1 MKTKKVC
8 VLGAGL
14 VGKAIAIDLN
24 EKYYVTSVDK
34 NKSNLEILRHK
45 HLINTIYS
53 DLSET
58 RNIADLVQGFDLV
71 VVAMPGFLGYR
82 TLEAVINAGKNVVDI
97 SFFPEDAF
105 MLDELAKEKNVTAVI
120 DCGVAPGMGNLILG
134 YHYSRMLVSNYEC
147 YVGGLPFE
155 RNYPFQ
161 YKAPFSP
168 IDVIEE
174 YTRPSRLVINNV
186 IMIKEALSDPELID
200 FPGVGTLEAFNT
212 DGLRSLLYTMN
223 VKDMKEKTMRYPG
236 HIEIIKLLKSIGL
249 FDDNEIDYN
258 GFKVSPRDFISKFL
272 IDKWKLGPDEKEFT
286 IMKVVVEGFEDE
298 EPKSYT
304 YSLFDSY
311 DKLTGFSS
319 MARTTGFTATAVA
332 DLILDDKITKKGIL
346 PPELIGDDEYVFK
359 HIFAYQRERGI
370 EYKISTD

>member
-1 MKTKKVC
+1 MKSQKIC

-14 VGKAIAIDLN
+14 VGKAIAIDLSK
-24 EKYYVTSVDK
+24 KYNVTSVDN
-34 NKSNLEILRHK
+34 NKTNLDILKSK
-45 HLINTIYS
+45 HLINTIHI

-58 RNIADLVQGFDLV
+58 NNISEVVQNFDLV
-71 VVAMPGFLGYR
+71 VMAVPGFMGFK

-97 SFFPEDAF
+97 SFFPEDALI
-105 MLDELAKEKNVTAVI
+105 LDDLAKEKNVTAVV

-134 YHYSRMLVSNYEC
+134 YHYNRMLVSNYEC
-147 YVGGLPFE
+147 YVAGLPFE
-155 RNYPFQ
+155 RTYPFQ

-174 YTRPSRLVINNV
+174 YTRPSRQVINNV

-212 DGLRSLLYTMN
+212 DGLRSLLYTVK

-249 FDDNEIDYN
+249 FDENTVDYN
-258 GFKVSPRDFISKFL
+258 GTKISPKDFISKFL
-272 IDKWKLGPDEKEFT
+272 IDKWKLKPDEKEFT
-286 IMKVVVEGFEDE
+286 IMKVVVEGFEDG
-298 EPKSYT
+298 EPKTYT
-304 YSLFDSY
+304 YTVYDTF
-311 DKLTGFSS
+311 DKLSGFSS

-332 DLILDDKITKKGIL
+332 DLILSDKLSKKGIL
-346 PPELIGDDEYVFK
+346 PPELIGDDEVVFK
-359 HIFAYQRERGI
+359 HVLAYQKERGI
-370 EYKISTD
+370 DYILKIN